1 MNQIKIGNFIKTLR
15 REKENKQADAAGEH
29 PAAVFTLPLLKTFSA
44 HGTISHQKSLK
55 ERGMSEEKKNSF
67 FEEVYKV
74 VARIPAGKVMSY
86 GQIARV
92 LGAPRAA
99 RQVGWAMRC
108 CPDDIPWQRVVKDS
122 GEIAGGG
129 HADFRRILLE
139 EERVSFLPDGR
150 VDMEKCRYVPTIE
163 LLLMEDEE

>member
-1 MNQIKIGNFIKTLR
+1 MTTFER
-15 REKENKQADAAGEH
+15 VY
-29 PAAVFTLPLLKTFSA
+29 AAVRLIP
-44 HGTISHQKSLK
+44 
-55 ERGMSEEKKNSF
+55 RGS
-67 FEEVYKV
+67 
-74 VARIPAGKVMSY
+74 VATY

-99 RQVGWAMRC
+99 RQVGWAMHC

-150 VDMEKCRYVPTIE
+150 ADMEKCRYVPTIE